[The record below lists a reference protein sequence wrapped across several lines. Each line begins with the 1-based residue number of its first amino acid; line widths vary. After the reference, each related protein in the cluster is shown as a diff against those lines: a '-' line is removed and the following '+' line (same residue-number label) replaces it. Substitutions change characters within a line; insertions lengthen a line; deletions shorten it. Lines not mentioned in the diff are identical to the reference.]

1 MNVLAV
7 YRTLL
12 RLYPAEYFRE
22 YAAEMT
28 WVFEQAKED
37 TRAKKL
43 TARMLFCAHEICGVI
58 GGATRQRL
66 FGCWDSNSSRRFNME
81 FRFPRSTVFLMWVIL
96 AGVLLAIAEA
106 KNIALPYGP
115 TETRSVWSMLPWF
128 IVVSAVLVCCATAI
142 TWGILFALKRT
153 GMHRLENMQIGMH
166 SAESRRDR

>member
-1 MNVLAV
+1 MLDV

-28 WVFEQAKED
+28 SVFEQAENATCTKNFG
-37 TRAKKL
+37 
-43 TARMLFCAHEICGVI
+43 ARVLFCTREITGVI
-58 GGATRQRL
+58 GGAMRQRL
-66 FGCWDSNSSRRFNME
+66 LGRSDPSSLRRFNME
-81 FRFPRSTVFLMWVIL
+81 FRFPRSTVFLMWLIL

-115 TETRSVWSMLPWF
+115 TETRSVWSILPWF

-142 TWGILFALKRT
+142 AWGILFALKRT
-153 GMHRLENMQIGMH
+153 GMHRLENMQTGMRPM
-166 SAESRRDR
+166 ESHHNR